1 MPFPIERIRNFCI
14 IAHIDHGKSTLA
26 DRLLQ
31 ATGTVSDREM
41 QDQLLDD
48 MDLERE
54 RGITIKA
61 RAVTLT
67 YKHSDGETY
76 QLNLIDTPGHVDF
89 TYEVQRSLQACEGC
103 LLLVDAAQGVEAQTM
118 ANFLLAIDQDLEIV
132 PVLNKIDLPAAD
144 PEKVALEVE
153 ESLGLD
159 AADCI
164 QASAKKGIGVPDIL
178 SAVVKT
184 IPAPQGS
191 TEEPLQALI
200 FDAVYDEFRG
210 IIVYF
215 RVVNGLI
222 KKGDTIHLIES
233 DKDYEVTEVGRL
245 APKMTASK
253 DGLAAG
259 EVGYFTGSI
268 KALAD
273 VKVGDTI
280 TLAKQPSTSLP
291 GFREMKSMV
300 FCGMFPSGETTYD
313 QLREAVDKL
322 RINDASFVFEPESG
336 GALGH
341 GFRCGFL
348 GMLHMEICQE
358 RLEREFDL
366 DLVQT
371 APNVPYR
378 VKKFDDEEIEITTP
392 GELLMMVLIIFANPS
407 SVLISWCLPT
417 MLVLSC
423 SWPPTAVANI
433 SIKTTSVP
441 IDAC

>member
-118 ANFLLAIDQDLEIV
+118 ANFLLAIDQDLEII

-144 PEKVALEVE
+144 PEKVAIEVE

-159 AADCI
+159 AAECI
-164 QASAKKGIGVPDIL
+164 QASAKKGIGVPEIL
-178 SAVVKT
+178 GAVVDR
-184 IPAPQGS
+184 IPTPAGDQA
-191 TEEPLQALI
+191 EPLQALI
-200 FDAVYDEFRG
+200 FDAVYDEYRG

-215 RVVNGLI
+215 RVVNGAI
-222 KKGDTIHLIES
+222 RKGDNIHLIQS

-245 APKMTASK
+245 APKMTASP
-253 DGLAAG
+253 DGLTAG

-280 TLAKQPSTSLP
+280 TLAKSPGTSLP

-341 GFRCGFL
+341 GFRCGF
-348 GMLHMEICQE
+348 GH
-358 RLEREFDL
+358 
-366 DLVQT
+366 
-371 APNVPYR
+371 AAHGN
-378 VKKFDDEEIEITTP
+378 
-392 GELLMMVLIIFANPS
+392 
-407 SVLISWCLPT
+407 LPRASGT
-417 MLVLSC
+417 
-423 SWPPTAVANI
+423 
-433 SIKTTSVP
+433 
-441 IDAC
+441 